1 MQRAADADDRSPSS
15 MAPRIIREWLMNHRY
30 FVPGDGRATHGRRG
44 RSPRDEYCYGN
55 AFQPPLIRVTAA
67 PMLQT
72 APTNIAIAPHSRNTQ
87 YLFVVL
93 M

>member
-1 MQRAADADDRSPSS
+1 M
-15 MAPRIIREWLMNHRY
+15 
-30 FVPGDGRATHGRRG
+30 DGRRTGVEAGV
-44 RSPRDEYCYGN
+44 RSDEYCYGN